1 MGNGNLQMQFSRKLG
16 EPHLF
21 ITIMQTGILALHGD
35 VTSSLSYERRFM
47 RALIRCAMASSL
59 VVHHEMLPLAFKV
72 KPVHD
77 AHRHISW
84 NRKH

>member
-1 MGNGNLQMQFSRKLG
+1 
-16 EPHLF
+16 
-21 ITIMQTGILALHGD
+21 
-35 VTSSLSYERRFM
+35 M